1 MEINGNFFTMPEVV
15 GIETCTQAR
24 ANVDA
29 VRFRLF
35 LRLLTLSESGL
46 VMSDHRQF
54 ARLAGGFVSKN
65 AQFRT
70 VWDYC
75 IGAGILRQ
83 CQGGFSAVDWMR
95 EHGLIAENGNRSNLT
110 SETRL
115 EVKACE
121 YPPIPQNAS
130 QDETSCKR
138 EALPSD
144 MPCGKIPV
152 RENVHLTPAEIATI
166 KRTYGEELY
175 ATIIDR
181 LSLYK
186 KSSGKTYQSDAAAI
200 DSWVAKAVR
209 DETKKKAEMDESLK
223 MFQEASQK
231 IRERKEREQRHWEA
245 RT

>member
-1 MEINGNFFTMPEVV
+1 MEINGGFFTMSEVV
-15 GIETCTQAR
+15 GLETCTQAR

-35 LRLLTLSESGL
+35 LRLLTLSETGL

-65 AQFRT
+65 GQFQT

-75 IGAGILRQ
+75 VGAGILRQ

-95 EHGLIAENGNRSNLT
+95 ERGLVAENGNCSNLT
-110 SETRL
+110 SETHF
-115 EVKACE
+115 ESKACE
-121 YPPIPQNAS
+121 YPSRPQNAS
-130 QDETSCKR
+130 QSETSCKR

-144 MPCGKIPV
+144 TPCGKIPV
-152 RENVHLTPAEIATI
+152 RENVHLTPAEIATV
-166 KRTYGEELY
+166 KRTYGEEHYDAIL
-175 ATIIDR
+175 DR

-186 KSSGKTYQSDAAAI
+186 KSSGKTYNSDAAAI
-200 DSWVAKAVR
+200 DTWVAKAVR
-209 DETKKKAEMDESLK
+209 DEARKKDEMDESLR
-223 MFQEASQK
+223 MFQEASRK
-231 IRERKEREQRHWEA
+231 IREQKEREQRKWEA